1 MITKELQRRVAAV
14 QRTQEALEKAIL
26 ARMDVVAR
34 RLGLSEIVVGIYGTS
49 YLCNDG
55 DEEME
60 SEALDEV
67 EQLYL
72 DHIHSGGFQG
82 VWTPEKGWD
91 V

>member
-1 MITKELQRRVAAV
+1 MITNELQGPVAEV
-14 QRTQEALEKAIL
+14 QRAQEALEKAIL
-26 ARMDVVAR
+26 ARMDEIAR
-34 RLGLSEIVVGIYGTS
+34 QLGLSEIVVGIYGTS

-72 DHIHSGGFQG
+72 DHIHSGGFLG
-82 VWTPEKGWD
+82 LWTPEKGW
-91 V
+91 VV